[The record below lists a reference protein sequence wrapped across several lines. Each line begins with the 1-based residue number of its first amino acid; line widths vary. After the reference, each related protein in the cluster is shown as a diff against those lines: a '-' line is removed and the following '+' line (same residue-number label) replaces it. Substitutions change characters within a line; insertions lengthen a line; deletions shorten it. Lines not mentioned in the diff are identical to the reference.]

1 MSTTQPRSRLDR
13 AQVIAAAIAH
23 ADECGLEA
31 TSMRK
36 VAERLHVTPMA
47 LYKHVENR
55 SELIDEMLDHVLAL
69 LPEPGDQEGWR
80 PQVRARILACRSLLG
95 RHPWMREAIETRT
108 LATPQAL
115 GHMDALMAAMFDGGL
130 SADLVHDAMHTLS
143 TRMWG
148 FTREAMPTPRVPDDP
163 GEREQAI
170 AEFTANYPAIM
181 RMATLA
187 SHAGAGCD
195 DDAEFAFALD
205 LILAGVHQL
214 HQGGWR

>member
-1 MSTTQPRSRLDR
+1 MRRR
-13 AQVIAAAIAH
+13 VIPLGAYIIAT
-23 ADECGLEA
+23 EPL
-31 TSMRK
+31 SP
-36 VAERLHVTPMA
+36 ERV
-47 LYKHVENR
+47 K
-55 SELIDEMLDHVLAL
+55 
-69 LPEPGDQEGWR
+69 Q
-80 PQVRARILACRSLLG
+80 
-95 RHPWMREAIETRT
+95 
-108 LATPQAL
+108 
-115 GHMDALMAAMFDGGL
+115 
-130 SADLVHDAMHTLS
+130 
-143 TRMWG
+143 
-148 FTREAMPTPRVPDDP
+148 AMPTPRVPDDP

>member
-1 MSTTQPRSRLDR
+1 MAEKMLLIDGNSIAFR
-13 AQVIAAAIAH
+13 AFFAMHNQIDKFTNQNGLHTAAIY
-23 ADECGLEA
+23 GFKL
-31 TSMRK
+31 
-36 VAERLHVTPMA
+36 
-47 LYKHVENR
+47 
-55 SELIDEMLDHVLAL
+55 MLDHVLAL

-170 AEFTANYPAIM
+170 AEFTAMPVSAITPYKVYKDSGLPDTSSPSTTPVNASGTVS
-181 RMATLA
+181 RMITPGKVTT
-187 SHAGAGCD
+187 HQ
-195 DDAEFAFALD
+195 AL
-205 LILAGVHQL
+205 
-214 HQGGWR
+214 